1 MGNRQSA
8 DLGLKQ
14 DEKKLFSKLAFSVV
28 LGAVWDPSVRLTVI
42 LLRFPE
48 SL

>member
-1 MGNRQSA
+1 MGDRQSV

-28 LGAVWDPSVRLTVI
+28 LGAMWDPSVRLTGI